1 MNRLD
6 DKIAVITGGA
16 HGQGATEAE
25 LFIAAGAQV
34 VITDI
39 DAEGGITT
47 APLLAP
53 RHAPTLAAA
62 P

>member
-16 HGQGATEAE
+16 QGQGAAEAE

-39 DAEGGITT
+39 DAEGGVAT
-47 APLLAP
+47 AKRLG
-53 RHAPTLAAA
+53 AACLF
-62 P
+62 